1 MEECHPTSQGFW
13 EVVVSFRASKW
24 ITRRGDDGRELRACQ
39 AHRGL
44 LMGFLLGLS
53 FLLVPGARAQRT
65 QLKQGW
71 NKFSPQDDIALGKRA
86 ATDAEK
92 HLPLCNAPKVDAY
105 LTELGTRLAQKLP
118 TGGVQYPFEFHCV
131 NDKAINAF
139 ALPGGY
145 VFVNRGAIEAADNEA
160 QLAAVMAHELSHV
173 ALRHGTNQAT
183 KAMMAE
189 TGLGIFGAVFGDSA
203 GGTLLTTLGSFTAGG
218 VLLRYSRTA
227 ESQADVMGTQVL
239 YDSGYDPRAMAQF
252 FEKLEAET
260 KGKNPPEFFSDHP
273 NPEHRVERVDEEVEK
288 LGGVPPNYKR
298 DSTEFEA
305 IKREVLGLPVVKKP
319 APGAPGSAAAPVP
332 PSRNFAE
339 YQGNS
344 YVVKY
349 PDNWKK
355 YPDSNGGGV
364 SFAPEGGVLDD
375 GSGHSALA
383 YGLII
388 GVEQAKGDPS
398 DGNALNSATSRV
410 IQDLQKANPSMKIT
424 RQGEH
429 LRLNGQPGLSS
440 YLSNVSP
447 AGGQETDWVVTVLRP
462 EGLIYFVCVAP
473 QSAYDNSDKAFS
485 SILDSVRFAH

>member
-1 MEECHPTSQGFW
+1 VSIRALKLKTSEGD
-13 EVVVSFRASKW
+13 AG
-24 ITRRGDDGRELRACQ
+24 RRPWLAR
-39 AHRGL
+39 AHRRCAACI
-44 LMGFLLGLS
+44 FLGLS
-53 FLLVPGARAQRT
+53 LLFIPGARAQRT

-71 NKFSPQDDIALGKRA
+71 NKFSPQDDITLGKQA

-92 HLPLCNAPKVDAY
+92 QLPLCHAPRVDAY

-145 VFVNRGAIEAADNEA
+145 VFVNRGVIEAADNEA

-183 KAMMAE
+183 KAMLAQ
-189 TGLGIFGAVFGDSA
+189 TGLGIFGAVFGDST
-203 GGTLLTTLGSFTAGG
+203 GGALLTTLGSFTAGG

-239 YDSGYDPRAMAQF
+239 YDTGYDPRAMAQF

-273 NPEHRVERVDEEVEK
+273 NPEHRVERVDEEVER
-288 LGGVPPNYKR
+288 LGGAPPNAKR
-298 DSTEFEA
+298 DSAEFEA
-305 IKREVLGLPVVKKP
+305 IKREVLALPVVKK
-319 APGAPGSAAAPVP
+319 AIPGAPGAVALPAP
-332 PSRNFAE
+332 PSRSFAE
-339 YQGNS
+339 YQAKS
-344 YVVKY
+344 YALKY

-355 YPDSNGGGV
+355 YPDSDGNGI
-364 SFAPEGGVLDD
+364 SFAPEGGVVADA
-375 GSGHSALA
+375 SGHSALA

-388 GVEQAKGDPS
+388 GVAQAKGDPS
-398 DGNALNSATSRV
+398 DGNALSNATSQV
-410 IQDLQKANPSMKIT
+410 IQELQKSNPSMKIT
-424 RQGEH
+424 RQGER
-429 LRLNGQPGLSS
+429 LRLNGQPGLST

-447 AGGQETDWVVTVLRP
+447 AGGQEMDWLVTVLRP
-462 EGLIYFVCVAP
+462 EGLVYFVCVAP
-473 QSAYDNSDKAFS
+473 QSAYDDYDKTFS
-485 SILDSVRFAH
+485 SILDSVRFTE